1 MTGVDRFLPKQNV
14 DKQDGEMPSFFVKKT
29 IFFKTLRLSP
39 LRLAILPKDV
49 V

>member
-1 MTGVDRFLPKQNV
+1 MTGADRFLPKQNV
-14 DKQDGEMPSFFVKKT
+14 DKQGGEMPSFFVKKND
-29 IFFKTLRLSP
+29 FFQNFAAFP